1 MLTVG
6 LVGLPAVGKTTI
18 FNLLTQTGAQTSDFM
33 SGKFETNTGAAKV
46 PDPRIDFLTQLCNPR
61 RTVYAQ
67 IMCSDVP
74 GLTSGTN
81 QGKGGGN
88 QFLDG
93 IRNVDLLIQIVR
105 TFDNPELPHVYS
117 NIDPLRDLETVD
129 LELLLADLDIV
140 EKRIQRIEG
149 GKKITKE
156 SAAELP
162 LLKKCRSAMETGV
175 TPAKAGLTGEERA
188 MLMIPSFFT
197 EKPQIVVVNTDE
209 NQFKEKSYPGKTELE
224 ALADTRGTTVIEIC
238 GQLEMEIGMLDPAEQ
253 AMFLTDLDV
262 GELGTAR
269 LSRAAYQQLN
279 LISFFTIG
287 PDEVKAWTISRGTN
301 ARQAA
306 GKIHSD
312 IERGFIR
319 AEVTKYRDLFELGS
333 VNKVK
338 EKGMSRLEGKEYIV
352 EDGDIIN
359 FRFNV

>member
-18 FNLLTQTGAQTSDFM
+18 FNLLTQAGAQTSDFL
-33 SGKFETNTGAAKV
+33 SGKVETNTGAAKV
-46 PDPRIDFLTQLCNPR
+46 PDPRIDFLTQLCKPR

-67 IMCSDVP
+67 ISCSDVP

-81 QGKGGGN
+81 QGKGGN

-93 IRNVDLLIQIVR
+93 IRNVDLLIHIVR
-105 TFDNPELPHVYS
+105 TFDNPGLPHVYG
-117 NIDPLRDLETVD
+117 NIDPLRDIETVD
-129 LELLLADLDIV
+129 LELLLADLDVV
-140 EKRIQRIEG
+140 EKRIQRIEA

-175 TPAKAGLTGEERA
+175 TAANAGLTEEERA

-197 EKPQIVVVNTDE
+197 EKPQIIVINMDE
-209 NQFKEKSYPGKTELE
+209 NQFKEKNYPGKTELGS
-224 ALADTRGTTVIEIC
+224 LANQRGITVIEIC

-253 AMFLTDLDV
+253 AMFLADLDI

-287 PDEVKAWTISRGTN
+287 PDEVKAWTINRGTN

-359 FRFNV
+359 FRFNI

>member
-18 FNLLTQTGAQTSDFM
+18 FNLLTQAGAQTSGFL
-33 SGKFETNTGAAKV
+33 SGKLETNTGAAKV
-46 PDPRIDFLTQLCNPR
+46 PDPRIDFLTQLCKPR

-67 IMCSDVP
+67 IICSDVP

-105 TFDNPELPHVYS
+105 TFDNPGLPHVYG
-117 NIDPLRDLETVD
+117 NIDPSRDIETVD

-175 TPAKAGLTGEERA
+175 TPANAGLTGEERA
-188 MLMIPSFFT
+188 MLTIPGFFT
-197 EKPQIVVVNTDE
+197 EKPQIIVINMDE
-209 NQFKEKSYPGKTELE
+209 NQFKENNYPGKTELE
-224 ALADTRGTTVIEIC
+224 ALVNLRGITVIEIC
-238 GQLEMEIGMLDPAEQ
+238 GQLEMEIGSLDPAEQ
-253 AMFLTDLDV
+253 AMFLADLNI

-269 LSRAAYQQLN
+269 LSRAAYRQLN

-287 PDEVKAWTISRGTN
+287 SDEVKAWTINRGTN

-306 GKIHSD
+306 GKVHSD

-333 VNKVK
+333 TNKVK

>member
-1 MLTVG
+1 MLTAG

-18 FNLLTQTGAQTSDFM
+18 FNLLTQAGAQTSDFL
-33 SGKFETNTGAAKV
+33 SGKFETNTGAVKV
-46 PDPRIDFLTQLCNPR
+46 PDPRIDFLTQLCKPR

-67 IMCSDVP
+67 IICSDVP

-105 TFDNPELPHVYS
+105 TFDNPELPHVYG

-129 LELLLADLDIV
+129 LELLLADLDVV

-149 GKKITKE
+149 GKKITRE
-156 SAAELP
+156 AAAELP
-162 LLKKCRSAMETGV
+162 LLKKLRSAMETGV
-175 TPAKAGLTGEERA
+175 TAANTGLAEEERA
-188 MLMIPSFFT
+188 MLTIPSFFT
-197 EKPQIVVVNTDE
+197 EKPQIIVINMDE
-209 NQFKEKSYPGKTELE
+209 NQFKENTYPGKTELE
-224 ALADTRGTTVIEIC
+224 ALANTRGITVIEIC
-238 GQLEMEIGMLDPAEQ
+238 GQLEMEISMLDPAEQ
-253 AMFLTDLDV
+253 AMFLNDLNI

-287 PDEVKAWTISRGTN
+287 SDEVKAWTINRGTN

-306 GKIHSD
+306 GKVHSD
-312 IERGFIR
+312 MERGFIR

-359 FRFNV
+359 FRFNI